1 MQKASTRRSAGDGG
15 RDQACRQEG
24 GRECGLPRAAAAHE
38 PQRPPARSNRT
49 RERILDVSLALFNER
64 GAPGVTTNH
73 IADAAEISPGNL
85 YYHFRHKE
93 DIVMAL
99 YERYE
104 ATLSPRCSAAGSGE
118 DGAVDDLWLLVHLA
132 FEVIHDFRFIHRD
145 LSELTATYPG
155 LRPVSSAASTV
166 ASSSTSAYCQT
177 LAAAGAL
184 EASPEEAH
192 ALAVNISLVTTYWLN
207 LQALH
212 HAGRRDIPTDDDT
225 ISRAC
230 FQVLS
235 LITPYLR
242 GPTRD
247 EFRRV
252 ALRYLPTAV

>member
-1 MQKASTRRSAGDGG
+1 VVCYHGNSSQSAAAYLVGQGFAEVYSLDGG
-15 RDQACRQEG
+15 I
-24 GRECGLPRAAAAHE
+24 
-38 PQRPPARSNRT
+38 
-49 RERILDVSLALFNER
+49 ER
-64 GAPGVTTNH
+64 
-73 IADAAEISPGNL
+73 
-85 YYHFRHKE
+85 
-93 DIVMAL
+93 
-99 YERYE
+99 
-104 ATLSPRCSAAGSGE
+104 
-118 DGAVDDLWLLVHLA
+118 
-132 FEVIHDFRFIHRD
+132 
-145 LSELTATYPG
+145 
-155 LRPVSSAASTV
+155 
-166 ASSSTSAYCQT
+166 TSAYCQA

-225 ISRAC
+225 ISEGV

-252 ALRYLPTAV
+252 ALRYLPAAV